1 MEKFNRLHEFW
12 PVLRV
17 QWCYRQLLRSHP
29 AGWICLDGS
38 RDNDAVSAS
47 SPSAD
52 GEEEIRMMTWTGG
65 NNQTICENNL
75 SFQDLVSAQ
84 TVFMRGWPMTAA
96 LHPASKAAYG
106 LRMINKSVRAK
117 LYYSMTYRST
127 TPNDDDVSTSS
138 LAQDI
143 APRVAPID
151 FESTSFPRSDRTSV
165 SFTRLEG
172 FLKCDALTKI
182 PDPDLQATIT
192 CRPVTAC

>member
-1 MEKFNRLHEFW
+1 
-12 PVLRV
+12 
-17 QWCYRQLLRSHP
+17 
-29 AGWICLDGS
+29 
-38 RDNDAVSAS
+38 
-47 SPSAD
+47 
-52 GEEEIRMMTWTGG
+52 MMTWTGG

-117 LYYSMTYRST
+117 MYYSMTYRST

-192 CRPVTAC
+192 CRPVTACVGRSLSHVRPNALTERMCRKTNAFAANLRLRCSEKGSSEHEPDMLQQHSEDGEY